1 MFVLRILI
9 PRIFI
14 LPEIFIS
21 KIVVLKVLIS
31 AMKII
36 DLNAEISTE
45 KIMIALILKIDNGNI
60 YTAIILIN

>member
-1 MFVLRILI
+1 M
-9 PRIFI
+9 PRVFI

-21 KIVVLKVLIS
+21 KIVILKVLIF
-31 AMKII
+31 AIKII

-45 KIMIALILKIDNGNI
+45 KIMIALILKIDDGNI